1 MHLCN
6 FDKFLEIFMT
16 LLKRKIQNKK
26 SEASHS
32 KGKERKS
39 GKKKD

>member
-32 KGKERKS
+32 KGKERK
-39 GKKKD
+39 GEKKKD